1 MPNGRRQATGDWRL
15 AAGDWRLATGDW
27 RLATGDWRLATGDDA
42 NREQKLRGASV
53 PCSLFPVPS
62 IPDSLF
68 PIPYSVLAAVPGH
81 EAGANRRGA
90 PRSTFHRP
98 ERSHAR

>member
-27 RLATGDWRLATGDDA
+27 RLATMRTG
-42 NREQKLRGASV
+42 NRNSVEPLFPV

-62 IPDSLF
+62 IPDSRF

>member
-1 MPNGRRQATGDWRL
+1 MPNGRRQA
-15 AAGDWRLATGDW
+15 AGG
-27 RLATGDWRLATGDDA
+27 WRLATGDDA
-42 NREQKLRGASV
+42 NREQTSV
-53 PCSLFPVPS
+53 EPLLPVLCSRFLFPVPGSRFPVPGSVYPVPS